1 MRRRSAAPA
10 AGTPSFGSL
19 ILRGASWKLFSQ
31 IAVQIGRIGFVLVLA
46 RLLNPRDFGLVAMA
60 LVVSGFVIAFADLG
74 LGAAL
79 VQRETIDERDRSTVF
94 WTGVA
99 AGALL
104 TAAGIALA
112 GPVADFYR
120 EPAVRG
126 LMAALSV
133 SFIVSSLAATQRAL
147 LTREMNFRTLE
158 LSNIA
163 GVYVGGAVGVVGASI
178 GWGAWSLVIQQLTNA
193 GVSAA
198 MIWLSASWRPRAVFS
213 LASLRSLG
221 GFGGN
226 ILGVRLAYYTQ
237 ESALPLIIGR
247 SLGSG
252 ALGLFTIAYNIVL
265 APLSRLAIP
274 VGEVLFPAFARL
286 QSDRERMAE
295 LWLRLLRVLAALCVP
310 AIAGLVVV
318 APDIVPIVL
327 GRQWKDS
334 VPVVQ
339 ILALVGLLQALA
351 AWNGSILMGL
361 GKANTLFRATVCFLV
376 LYVLAFLVG
385 VQWGIKGTAVAYA
398 LASAT
403 LEAVYLLLTTRAL
416 GISFFAPARA
426 LSGIT
431 QAAVL
436 MALFTLGLRL
446 ALVQEDVPDG
456 VRLVVVVVSGVAAYF
471 ALCRWRAPEVFAEV
485 KRVRRR
491 RRDEAALARVAG

>member
-1 MRRRSAAPA
+1 MRRRSPA
-10 AGTPSFGSL
+10 STATPSFAAL

-46 RLLNPRDFGLVAMA
+46 RLLTPRDFGLVAMA
-60 LVVSGFVIAFADLG
+60 LVVTGFVIAFADLG

-94 WTGVA
+94 WTGIA

-104 TAAGIALA
+104 TAAGVALSQPLA
-112 GPVADFYR
+112 SFYR

-126 LMAALSV
+126 LMATLSL

-163 GVYVGGAVGVVGASI
+163 GVYVGGTVGVVGASI
-178 GWGAWSLVIQQLTNA
+178 GWGAWSLVVQQLTNA
-193 GVSAA
+193 AVSAA
-198 MIWLSASWRPRAVFS
+198 MVWVTASWRPRAMFS
-213 LASLRSLG
+213 FASLRSLG
-221 GFGGN
+221 GYGGN
-226 ILGVRLAYYTQ
+226 VLGVRLAYYVQ

-252 ALGLFTIAYNIVL
+252 ALGLFTIAYTIVL
-265 APLSRLAIP
+265 APLTRLAIP

-286 QSDRERMAE
+286 QSDRERMSE
-295 LWLRLLRVLAALCVP
+295 LWLRLLRVLAALCIP
-310 AIAGLVVV
+310 AMTGLVVV
-318 APDIVPIVL
+318 APDLVPIVL
-327 GRQWKDS
+327 GKQWKDA

-361 GKANTLFRATVCFLV
+361 GKANTLFRATLSFLV
-376 LYVLAFLVG
+376 LYVFAFVVG
-385 VQWGIKGTAVAYA
+385 VHWGIKGTAVAYA
-398 LASAT
+398 IASAT

-416 GISFFAPARA
+416 GISFFKPVRA
-426 LSGIT
+426 LSGIV
-431 QAAVL
+431 QAALV
-436 MALFTLGLRL
+436 MVLFTIGLRAGLVHEQVPAGLRL
-446 ALVQEDVPDG
+446 V
-456 VRLVVVVVSGVAAYF
+456 LVVASGILAYF

-485 KRVRRR
+485 RSVRRR